1 MVGLISVSSD
11 VSCSISH
18 AASEDSHEYISALSL
33 WNYGQAIAGYMLYPR
48 LPPVIRSRTYA
59 ERYGVLYVS
68 LCPNPSP
75 HHAQAI

>member
-18 AASEDSHEYISALSL
+18 AVSEDSHEYISVLSL

-48 LPPVIRSRTYA
+48 LPPVIM
-59 ERYGVLYVS
+59 
-68 LCPNPSP
+68 
-75 HHAQAI
+75 